1 MLGIYPRLLPAVEDL
16 IWRSMPVCPHADI
29 GNDAFAR
36 GFSALKGC
44 AAQMGKQHNIGNVKQ
59 PRIHRW
65 LMRIDV
71 QAGARD
77 AARFQRVNQR
87 VLVNQLPTRAI
98 DDIGICF
105 HLRDAVGV
113 DDLVGFCS

>member
-1 MLGIYPRLLPAVEDL
+1 MLGIYPRLLPAFKDL
-16 IWRSMPVCPHADI
+16 IGRSMSVCPHADI

-59 PRIHRW
+59 PRIYRW

-71 QAGARD
+71 QPGTGD
-77 AARFQRVNQR
+77 TTRFQRVNQR
-87 VLVNQLPTRAI
+87 VLVDQLPTRAI
-98 DDIGICF
+98 DDIGIRF

-113 DDLVGFCS
+113 DDLVGFCR